1 MPTPTLKRPKGKM
14 SMSSAAFELLR
25 EAENP
30 MHYRKLT
37 DRALKDRLILT
48 SGKTPEQSLR
58 SQISMEIRRKGTKSR
73 FVAKGSGVYALS
85 RFGKR
90 LAKGEVAATRTRKV
104 SKKKDAKAP
113 ARRRLK
119 KS

>member
-14 SMSSAAFELLR
+14 SMSAAAFELLQD
-25 EAENP
+25 AEKP
-30 MHYRKLT
+30 MHYRDLT
-37 DRALKDRLILT
+37 DRALKDKLILT

-73 FVAKGSGVYALS
+73 FVAKGSGIYALS

-90 LAKGEVAATRTRKV
+90 LARGEVAPTRTRAAKRRSGKNAKQALKR
-104 SKKKDAKAP
+104 SK
-113 ARRRLK
+113 
-119 KS
+119 